1 MVTERY
7 ISHRH
12 ISSCMT
18 GYYAG
23 GSSQENSFDYQ
34 TFLNNSFTGNPFF
47 DAFITE
53 LSGEMQIYDGINP
66 YVLDALRPL
75 ITKADSFLR
84 RHAHMSYEEFLKRSK
99 PETFTKSDYGIL
111 PAKKN
116 LKRRLFEHR
125 SLLYL
130 SSLDDCERL
139 GHTIDDILLAI
150 KHGVIPT
157 IKKELNEP
165 TFEEILAVLGKKY

>member
-99 PETFTKSDYGIL
+99 LAQEECLKAQACSPHQSTRGKVCHRFPPCRAPHGFCTFSKCL
-111 PAKKN
+111 V
-116 LKRRLFEHR
+116 
-125 SLLYL
+125 
-130 SSLDDCERL
+130 LDFL
-139 GHTIDDILLAI
+139 
-150 KHGVIPT
+150 
-157 IKKELNEP
+157 
-165 TFEEILAVLGKKY
+165 